1 MLPLIIGLAL
11 FLGIH
16 LLPTSPQ
23 TRTGLVERFG
33 ETSYKLAFSVVSL
46 AGLIL
51 IVLGYHKLQVMPGK
65 NPVLWTPPAGMRHA
79 TMALMLPAMILLV
92 AAYIP
97 SRIRTAARHPML
109 VAVKLWALGHLLVNG
124 DLASIVLFGSFLAYA
139 VYDRIS
145 VKRRG
150 ASNPMFAKPGTL
162 MGDIAAVVI
171 GVALYL
177 AFVYGGHALLIG
189 VPILS

>member
-16 LLPTSPQ
+16 LVPTSPQ
-23 TRTGLVERFG
+23 TRAGLVARFG
-33 ETSYKLAFSVVSL
+33 ENSYKLAFSVVSL
-46 AGLIL
+46 VGLIL

-109 VAVKLWALGHLLVNG
+109 AAVKLWALAHLLANG

-150 ASNPMFAKPGTL
+150 ASGPLGAKPGTL
-162 MGDIAAVVI
+162 LGDIAAIVI
-171 GVALYL
+171 GIALYL
-177 AFVYGGHALLIG
+177 VMVYWAHTALIG
-189 VPILS
+189 VPVVS